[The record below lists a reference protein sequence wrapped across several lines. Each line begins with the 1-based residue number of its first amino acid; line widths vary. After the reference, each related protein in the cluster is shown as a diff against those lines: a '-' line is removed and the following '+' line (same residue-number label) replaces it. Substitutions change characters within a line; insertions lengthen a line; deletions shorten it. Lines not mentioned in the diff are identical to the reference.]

1 VKESIIS
8 EIRVKVI
15 EQESYHGPNTD
26 DWHRQPFH
34 GWIHTLGREF
44 GKVFLRFSDK
54 SALRCQ
60 LIDLA
65 GVCASW
71 AEAMDASD
79 GEAA

>member
-15 EQESYHGPNTD
+15 EQEGYHGSNTD

-34 GWIHTLGREF
+34 GWIHTLWREF
-44 GKVFLRFSDK
+44 GKVGLRFSDK
-54 SALRCQ
+54 AARRSQ

-79 GEAA
+79 GDAA